1 MTEADTNTD
10 AATDTSIDGGQK
22 PADQNRNFLLVV
34 DSSSELSAAL
44 RFSSRR
50 ALHTNGI
57 VALFHAVEPADFH
70 HFSSIAELMET
81 EARSEAEK
89 LLQRVAA
96 DVQRQTGK
104 MPSLYLREGDTK
116 EQLLAVINDE
126 DAAISVLV
134 LGASTGEDGPG
145 PLVSALSGQMAGK
158 IAIPVTIVPGNLTN
172 EEIDALT

>member
-1 MTEADTNTD
+1 MTAADAD
-10 AATDTSIDGGQK
+10 KK
-22 PADQNRNFLLVV
+22 PTETPTEKRRNFLLVV

-44 RFSSRR
+44 RFSCRR
-50 ALHTNGI
+50 AVHTNGT

-134 LGASTGEDGPG
+134 LGASVGEDGPG
-145 PLVSALSGQMAGK
+145 PLVTALSGQLAGQ
-158 IAIPVTIVPGNLTN
+158 IAIPVTIVPGNLSN

>member
-1 MTEADTNTD
+1 MSDNPDTQAETENTLE
-10 AATDTSIDGGQK
+10 K
-22 PADQNRNFLLVV
+22 PRNFLLVV

-44 RFSSRR
+44 RFSCRR
-50 ALHTNGI
+50 AVHTDGT
-57 VALFHAVEPADFH
+57 VALFHAVEPSDFH

-116 EQLLAVINDE
+116 EQLLAVIDDE

-134 LGASTGEDGPG
+134 LGAGTGEDGPG
-145 PLVSALSGQMAGK
+145 PLVSALSGQLAGK
-158 IAIPVTIVPGNLTN
+158 IGIPVTIVPGNLSN